1 MQYRRIRGTTPE
13 IEAAARHLRANP
25 TPAEAKLW
33 EALKGKQLNGL
44 KFRQQ
49 HPVEQFILDFYCP
62 SCKLVI
68 EIDGE
73 IHGDRQEYD
82 QARTE
87 KLNTLGYQVIRF
99 SNTEVMN
106 NFQSVLSQILQITV
120 TKSTFIGEIYGS

>member
-13 IEAAARHLRANP
+13 IEAAARRLRANP

-99 SNTEVMN
+99 TNSEVIN
-106 NFQSVLSQILQITV
+106 DLDKVLSQILEKI
-120 TKSTFIGEIYGS
+120 IRIRD